1 MKNFDWIE
9 QRAIQL
15 KGSAAAVQALM
26 PEVADEPS
34 LLARSDAEYLSQMG
48 LRIFRAGLKHSVVD
62 AKWPLFE
69 EAYAGFNLAYV
80 AGLSD
85 EKLEQ
90 IMRKPGLIAHWGK
103 HKALRHN
110 ATWLAEIV
118 RQHGSVGRF
127 LADWPVED
135 ISGLWLLMKKQ
146 GAHLGGASAAAFLRM
161 VGKDTFRLSEDVLVQ
176 LRALGVLDKAEF
188 PGSQRDLATVQQ
200 AFNTWHRQSGLPMAH
215 ISRMLSF
222 T

>member
-1 MKNFDWIE
+1 MQNFDWIE
-9 QRAIQL
+9 QRAVQL
-15 KGSAAAVQALM
+15 KGSAAAVRALM
-26 PEVADEPS
+26 PEVLGDKA

-69 EAYAGFNLAYV
+69 EAYAGFNLPYV
-80 AGLSD
+80 ASLSD
-85 EKLEQ
+85 DVLETT
-90 IMRKPGLIAHWGK
+90 MRKPGLIAHWGK

-110 ATWLAEIV
+110 AAWLGDIA
-118 RQHGSVGRF
+118 RQHGSVGQF
-127 LADWPVED
+127 LAQWPIED

-146 GAHLGGASAAAFLRM
+146 GAHLGGASSAAFLRM

-188 PGSQRDLATVQQ
+188 PSSQRDLKAVQQ
-200 AFNTWHRQSGLPMAH
+200 AFNVWHGQSGLPMAY

>member
-1 MKNFDWIE
+1 MHNANWIIE
-9 QRAIQL
+9 RAVQL
-15 KGSAAAVQALM
+15 KGSRAAVDALL
-26 PEVADEPS
+26 PEIASAAE
-34 LLARSDAEYLSQMG
+34 LLARSDEQYLSLMG

-62 AKWPLFE
+62 AKWPKFE
-69 EAYAGFNLAYV
+69 EAYGGFNLHWV

-85 EKLEQ
+85 EQLEN
-90 IMRKPGLIAHWGK
+90 IMAKPGLIAHWGK
-103 HKALRHN
+103 HKAVRHN
-110 ATWLAEIV
+110 AAWLAEIV
-118 RQHGSVGRF
+118 RQHGSLGQF
-127 LADWPVED
+127 LAGWPVED

-188 PGSQRDLATVQQ
+188 PTSQRDMKAVQQ
-200 AFNTWHRQSGLPMAH
+200 AFNQWHKQSGLPLTH
-215 ISRMLSF
+215 LSRMLSF